1 MLKLVRKA
9 TLGGLFLGVLLSLP
23 AAVMGQALP
32 PVARFVSFLDER
44 CYQITNQPPLGV
56 TLRLDHLNPVLRNLP
71 TQQVSV
77 QAPQDLCVPV
87 QKNDYAP
94 TPDVLPF
101 IQFVDWKCY
110 GIKGPSLDLKLH
122 LDHLNPVISGLF
134 GPSDDVTV
142 REPQQLCVP
151 VAKNGQV
158 PPPDVLSLVQFLDV
172 ECFRV
177 DAAQTVFS
185 KINLTHLNPLFAS
198 RPAESTT
205 IVGPTATQL
214 CVPVAKN
221 GQIPPDNV
229 LPYIQ
234 YSDVL
239 CYPLSGNPLD
249 IQLKLTHLNPV
260 LVAMGLPPE
269 NVLVGRTDKLC
280 VPVAK
285 NSLFPPG
292 SAGTPD
298 PTTGTGSISSRR
310 N

>member
-9 TLGGLFLGVLLSLP
+9 TVWGFFFAVLLSIP

-32 PVARFVSFLDER
+32 PVARFVSFLDMR
-44 CYQITNQPPLGV
+44 CYKINNQPPLGV
-56 TLRLDHLNPVLRNLP
+56 TLQLDHLNPVFVQKGLP
-71 TQQVSV
+71 SQQVVV

-94 TPDVLPF
+94 TPDTLPF
-101 IQFVDWKCY
+101 IQYLDWKCY
-110 GIKGPSLDLKLH
+110 GITGPSLDLKLH
-122 LDHLNPVISGLF
+122 LDHLNPVIVGMF

-151 VAKNGQV
+151 VAKNGRI
-158 PPPDVLSLVQFLDV
+158 PPPAVQRLVQFLDV

-177 DAAQTVFS
+177 EASQHVFGNI
-185 KINLTHLNPLFAS
+185 KLKHLNPLFS
-198 RPAESTT
+198 GRPTETAT
-205 IVGPTATQL
+205 IVGPTASQL

-221 GQIPPDNV
+221 GRIPPDSV

-239 CYPLSGNPLD
+239 CYPLNGNLLD
-249 IQLKLTHLNPV
+249 AQLRLTHLNPV
-260 LVAMGLPPE
+260 LVAMGLPQE
-269 NVLVGRTDKLC
+269 DVLVTDTDKIC

-285 NSLFPPG
+285 EGSFPPDG
-292 SAGTPD
+292 AGTTD
-298 PTTGTGSISSRR
+298 PTTGTR
-310 N
+310 